1 MCQYTRVPAQ
11 LVMPKPPSLK
21 TTEAAGIGLAGATA
35 YHALF
40 HDLKLEPG
48 QSLFI
53 NGGSTSVGI
62 FAIQLA
68 KANGCTVTV
77 TGSTRKEEFLRSLG
91 VDHVRKPI
99 I

>member
-1 MCQYTRVPAQ
+1 M
-11 LVMPKPPSLK
+11 
-21 TTEAAGIGLAGATA
+21 TA

-53 NGGSTSVGI
+53 NGGSTAVGI

-68 KANGCTVTV
+68 KAHGCTVTV
-77 TGSTRKEEFLRSLG
+77 SASTGREEFLRSLG
-91 VDHVRKPI
+91 IDNVRTLFTGFI
-99 I
+99 FTVEALSLRHSVC